1 MIDVYEYEGY
11 IAGYSDVTGKV
22 AIVELPETVTCEI
35 PHSNHID
42 VSKFI
47 ICRIIE
53 RYPDQVRGLHSI
65 WLDSDKIKLVERR
78 KIITVTYMPNAP
90 IYLVDLR
97 THTFRNTFF
106 TDCSYSIKYEMTK
119 DAEGSPDFY
128 SNLEQYILENLP
140 DSVFKEPENAIID
153 RANFSLV
160 LSRIFINL
168 EYDDDDED

>member
-22 AIVELPETVTCEI
+22 TIVELPEKVTCEI
-35 PHSNHID
+35 SHSTHLDIAK
-42 VSKFI
+42 VI

-53 RYPDQVRGLHSI
+53 RYPDLVKGLHSI

-78 KIITVTYMPNAP
+78 KTITVTYMPNAP

-106 TDCSYSIKYEMTK
+106 TDCSYSIKYEVTE
-119 DAEGSPDFY
+119 DVESSPDFY
-128 SNLEQYILENLP
+128 SNLVWHILENLP
-140 DSVFKEPENAIID
+140 DSVFKEPKNAIID